1 MSKLVQKLDAIL
13 YPRFASNWDDETF
26 RSEILRH
33 LSPAAQVL
41 DLGAGAGVVSQMN
54 FRGLAARVCGVDLD
68 PRVVQ
73 NAFLDEARVADG
85 ESLPYP
91 DQSFDV
97 VFADNVLEHL
107 AEPDRVFRE
116 ACRVLKPGG
125 VFLVKTPNKWH
136 YVPILAR
143 LTPHWFHGLVN
154 KLRGRATRDTFP
166 TLYRAN
172 TPNAVAKYATKS
184 ELELVSVQLIEG
196 RPEYLRLTWPTY
208 LAGWVYERFVNLVP
222 GFERFRVVMTATLRK
237 PDVVAYPAA
246 VDTPAAKP
254 AAAA

>member
-1 MSKLVQKLDAIL
+1 MSKLVKKLDAIL
-13 YPRFASNWDDETF
+13 YPRFASHWDDETF
-26 RSEILRH
+26 RAEILKH
-33 LSPAAQVL
+33 LSPSAQVL

-68 PRVVQ
+68 PRVVH
-73 NAFLDEARVADG
+73 NAYLDEARIAAG
-85 ESLPYP
+85 ESIPYG

-107 AEPDRVFRE
+107 AEPEQVFRE

-136 YVPILAR
+136 YVPLIAR
-143 LTPHWFHGLVN
+143 FTPHWFHALVN
-154 KLRGRATRDTFP
+154 RLRGRASQDTFP

-172 TPNAVAKYATKS
+172 TPSAVAKIAASS
-184 ELELVSVQLIEG
+184 ELEVVSVNLTEG

-208 LAGWVYERFVNLVP
+208 LAGWAYERLVNLTP
-222 GFERFRVVMTATLRK
+222 GLDRFRVVMTATFRK
-237 PDVVAYPAA
+237 PDVVAYPALES
-246 VDTPAAKP
+246 TSKP

>member
-1 MSKLVQKLDAIL
+1 MSKLIRTLDSVL
-13 YPRFASNWDDETF
+13 YPRHAAHWDDEAF
-26 RSEILRH
+26 RAEILRH
-33 LSPAAQVL
+33 ISRRSTVL

-68 PRVVQ
+68 PRVMD
-73 NAFLDEARVADG
+73 NAYLDEARIAAG
-85 ESLPYP
+85 ESIPYP

-107 AEPDRVFRE
+107 AEPSLVFRE

-136 YVPILAR
+136 YVPLIAR
-143 LTPHWFHGLVN
+143 STPHWFHAFVN
-154 KLRGRATRDTFP
+154 RLRGRATCDTFP

-172 TPNAVAKYATKS
+172 TPASVVRIALDS
-184 ELELVSVQLIEG
+184 DFEVVSVQLTEG
-196 RPEYLRLTWPTY
+196 RPEYLRLSWPTY
-208 LAGWVYERFVNLVP
+208 LIGWGYERTVNLVP
-222 GFERFRVVMTATLRK
+222 GFDRFRVLLTATFRK
-237 PDVVAYPAA
+237 PDVVPYPAVEA
-246 VDTPAAKP
+246 PSKP

>member
-1 MSKLVQKLDAIL
+1 MAKLVQKLDAIL
-13 YPRFASNWDDETF
+13 YPQYASNWDDETF
-26 RSEILRH
+26 RAEILRH
-33 LSPAAQVL
+33 LSPTARVL

-68 PRVVQ
+68 PRVIQ
-73 NAFLDEARVADG
+73 NTFLDEARVGDG

-107 AEPDRVFRE
+107 EEPDRVFRE
-116 ACRVLKPGG
+116 AHRVLKPGG

-136 YVPILAR
+136 YVPMIAR

-172 TPNAVAKYATKS
+172 TPRAVAKYATRS
-184 ELELVSVQLIEG
+184 ELEVVAMNLIEG

-208 LAGWVYERFVNLVP
+208 LAGWAYERVVNLVP
-222 GFERFRVVMTATLRK
+222 GLDRFRVVMTATLRK
-237 PDVVAYPAA
+237 PDVVPYPAVA
-246 VDTPAAKP
+246 TPAAKP